1 MIPNNT
7 KMVALVD
14 DDIDD
19 RMIFADAL
27 EDLQLNKQLH
37 LFGDGQEFTDF
48 LLKADNPSPS
58 LLFLDLNMPQMN
70 GKEILK
76 TIRGTFS
83 KEDIFIS
90 IYSTSSAQRDKDEC
104 LSLGADLYLCKPNSY
119 SLLKE
124 ELNRVLS
131 LFAQTFNS
139 NRNQADFSLNF

>member
-7 KMVALVD
+7 KLVALVD

-27 EDLQLNKQLH
+27 EDLQVAKQLH

-48 LLKADNPSPS
+48 LLKTENPTPS

-76 TIRGTFS
+76 TIRSTFS

-90 IYSTSSAQRDKDEC
+90 IYSTSSAERDKEEC
-104 LSLGADLYLCKPNSY
+104 LSLGANLYLCKPNTY

-124 ELNRVLS
+124 ELNRVLT
-131 LFAQTFNS
+131 LFAQSLNT
-139 NRNQADFSLNF
+139 NRNPADFSLNF

>member
-1 MIPNNT
+1 MVPHHT
-7 KMVALVD
+7 KLVALVD

-27 EDLQLNKQLH
+27 EDLKLDRQIH
-37 LFGDGQEFTDF
+37 LFGGGEEFTDF
-48 LLKADNPSPS
+48 LLRAENPAPG
-58 LLFLDLNMPQMN
+58 LLFLDLNMPLMN

-76 TIRGTFS
+76 AVRNSYS

-90 IYSTSSAQRDKDEC
+90 IYSTSSAEKDKEEC
-104 LSLGADLYLCKPNSY
+104 LSLGANMYLCKPNSY

-131 LFAQTFNS
+131 IFSQSFTG
-139 NRNQADFSLNF
+139 NRNQTGFLLNC